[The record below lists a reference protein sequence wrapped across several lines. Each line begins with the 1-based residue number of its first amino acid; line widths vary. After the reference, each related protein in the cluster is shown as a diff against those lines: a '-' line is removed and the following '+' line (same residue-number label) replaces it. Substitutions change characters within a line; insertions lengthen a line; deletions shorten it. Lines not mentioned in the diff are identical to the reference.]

1 MRDSKEV
8 ENIFSEAGKGSAAE
22 STYEA
27 GPQSVTQVP
36 KKVQL
41 GLIISTGVDHTQ
53 HRAIQQHA
61 GHLGGNLSAVPLV
74 GGSPFL
80 PDHAIGGQGRPR
92 SRHDNGHVLHLATY
106 FGLGARN

>member
-8 ENIFSEAGKGSAAE
+8 EEIFSEAGKGSAAE

-27 GPQSVTQVP
+27 GPQSVTQVL
-36 KKVQL
+36 KMVQL

-74 GGSPFL
+74 GGSTLL
-80 PDHAIGGQGRPR
+80 PDHANGGQGRPGP
-92 SRHDNGHVLHLATY
+92 RHHNRPHPHLATLS
-106 FGLGARN
+106 GLRAQN